1 MTNSKTAANIL
12 LISVHIFPG
21 AEPPSCLTPM
31 KLAGKFFN
39 QLSQDDFRCKAPV
52 FNNIDA
58 VFNEHQGR
66 LRCTATG
73 NTKRKHIIIFLNKKA
88 FYATL
93 DFKREA
99 FSILGLRWLMQITL
113 LRCRKLFCTS
123 AIRFL
128 FYLSKKP
135 TRFLLHKGIILKHII
150 SKQYIKNKAYGCIE
164 FPLKL
169 QLRNASG

>member
-1 MTNSKTAANIL
+1 MKNDIEKLRLFIYLSSIYFSST
-12 LISVHIFPG
+12 G

-73 NTKRKHIIIFLNKKA
+73 ITKQKHIIIFLNKKA

-93 DFKREA
+93 NFKRDA
-99 FSILGLRWLMQITL
+99 FL
-113 LRCRKLFCTS
+113 
-123 AIRFL
+123 
-128 FYLSKKP
+128 
-135 TRFLLHKGIILKHII
+135 
-150 SKQYIKNKAYGCIE
+150 
-164 FPLKL
+164 
-169 QLRNASG
+169 